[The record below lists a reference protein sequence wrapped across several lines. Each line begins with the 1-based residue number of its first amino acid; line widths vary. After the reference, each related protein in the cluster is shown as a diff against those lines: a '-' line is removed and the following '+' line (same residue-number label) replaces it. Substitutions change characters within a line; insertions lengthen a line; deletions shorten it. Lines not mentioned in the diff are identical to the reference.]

1 MTLARR
7 PRASLVKA
15 QKKIKKDFP
24 MKRNTRHSTRKT
36 KVVRNTK
43 AKAKSTT

>member
-7 PRASLVKA
+7 PRASLIKA

-24 MKRNTRHSTRKT
+24 MKKSTRKSAKKT

-43 AKAKSTT
+43 AKAKNTT